1 MNKHS
6 ISIKKR
12 IANGETLYGIFCSVA
27 SPINVE
33 QMALA
38 GYDFMIIDL
47 EHTLFTTSQVETMIL
62 AAKASNLDVFVR
74 VPLNANHLIL
84 PLLDAGVTGIVFPRI
99 ENAQQ
104 AQEAVNYCHYMPLG
118 QRGLNSTRLNRYG
131 IDDLASFVQQA
142 ANETIVVAMIESLQ
156 GLEQLDEILKVE
168 GIDIILEGAADL
180 SQSMGISWETS
191 HPQVKEK
198 VQEIYAKTKNSNK
211 HFCAIPRKPEDITAW
226 KQQFV
231 HLFVLGDD
239 RSIIRKAHQNH
250 INAFKQSL

>member
-6 ISIKKR
+6 ISFKNR

-38 GYDFMIIDL
+38 DYDFIIIDL
-47 EHTLFTTSQVETMIL
+47 EHTLFNTSQVETMIL
-62 AAKASNLDVFVR
+62 AARATSLDVFIR

-99 ENAQQ
+99 ENTKQ

-131 IDDLASFVQQA
+131 MDDLARFVEQA
-142 ANETIVVAMIESLQ
+142 ANQTVVIAMIESLE
-156 GLEQLDEILKVE
+156 GLEQLDEILKVD
-168 GIDIILEGAADL
+168 GIDIILAGAADL
-180 SQSMGISWETS
+180 SQAMGMPWQSS
-191 HPQVKEK
+191 HPKVKEK
-198 VQEIYAKTKNSNK
+198 VQEMYIKTKNSQK
-211 HFCAIPRKPEDITAW
+211 HFCAIPRQPEDIAVW
-226 KQQFV
+226 KQQSV
-231 HLFVLGDD
+231 QLFVLGDD
-239 RSIIRKAHQNH
+239 RSIIRRAHQNH
-250 INAFKQSL
+250 LNAFKEI